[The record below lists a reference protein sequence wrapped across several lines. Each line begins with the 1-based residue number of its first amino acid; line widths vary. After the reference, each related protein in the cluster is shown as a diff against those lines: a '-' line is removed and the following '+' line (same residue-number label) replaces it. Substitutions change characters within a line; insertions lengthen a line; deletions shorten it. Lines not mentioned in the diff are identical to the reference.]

1 MSLYDV
7 VVQRWR
13 ASLPSAAVDQFLAE
27 QGAELRAELDAAE
40 RTGRDRRSLRAFQQW
55 IDRQAMAG
63 RDFDEVQLRWL
74 DWMRQ
79 DIAARGE
86 LTLDHLGQGPYA
98 QAGGAERAT
107 RIFGRRTLGDVVA
120 GLNATLGWKPAG
132 CGGGCGC
139 GGKCGVSAGG
149 CGCKGP
155 RQAVDKD
162 GTTALEPGEYETWQQ
177 RLQDEL
183 TEKGIAPAR
192 ARRLARRL
200 SAQTLRVYRT
210 SPPNTDQHSRLVAEF
225 AWLADEGLDAAA
237 IYDLANHALDLAA
250 GPPVVDPSAR
260 SRPGEPPRPG
270 SAYTWHKGQPFHRS
284 TIRLLE
290 PDEIARAR
298 FVRTI
303 HAEGTDLGVW
313 DLGDGRYAAQTITLS
328 TTPEGEP

>member
-27 QGAELRAELDAAE
+27 QGAQLRAELDAAE
-40 RTGRDRRSLRAFQQW
+40 RTARDRRSLRVFQQW
-55 IDRQAMAG
+55 IDQQAIAG

-79 DIAARGE
+79 DITAHGE

-98 QAGGAERAT
+98 QAGGAERAA

-120 GLNATLGWKPAG
+120 GLNARLGWKPTS
-132 CGGGCGC
+132 CGC
-139 GGKCGVSAGG
+139 GGKCSVSAG
-149 CGCKGP
+149 CGCKG
-155 RQAVDKD
+155 VDKD
-162 GTTALEPGEYETWQQ
+162 GTTALEPGEYESWQQ

-225 AWLADEGLDAAA
+225 AWLADEGFDHAA
-237 IYDLANHALDLAA
+237 IYDLANAALDVAA
-250 GPPVVDPSAR
+250 GPPAVDPTLR
-260 SRPGEPPRPG
+260 SRHGEPPRPG
-270 SAYTWHKGQPFHRS
+270 SAYTWHKRQPFHKS
-284 TIRLLE
+284 KIRVLKPE
-290 PDEIARAR
+290 EVERAR

-303 HAEGTDLGVW
+303 RAEGTDLGVW
-313 DLGDGRYAAQTITLS
+313 ELGDGHYAAQTIFLPHS
-328 TTPEGEP
+328 PEGESR

>member
-86 LTLDHLGQGPYA
+86 LTLDHLGQGLYA

-132 CGGGCGC
+132 SGCGCGC

-162 GTTALEPGEYETWQQ
+162 GTTALEPGEYETWLQ
-177 RLQDEL
+177 RLQEEL

-210 SPPNTDQHSRLVAEF
+210 AMQ
-225 AWLADEGLDAAA
+225 
-237 IYDLANHALDLAA
+237 ILANAVQSGNVERSLE
-250 GPPVVDPSAR
+250 GPPVQNVFR
-260 SRPGEPPRPG
+260 
-270 SAYTWHKGQPFHRS
+270 QP
-284 TIRLLE
+284 
-290 PDEIARAR
+290 
-298 FVRTI
+298 
-303 HAEGTDLGVW
+303 
-313 DLGDGRYAAQTITLS
+313 
-328 TTPEGEP
+328 